1 MKIGHVTFL
10 GCLAFCLVCWFAI
23 TSGAGRIQDQIVD
36 DVAAVLSDARFED
49 VEVRVDGRVVMLLG
63 AVSSGADR
71 AHAELSVRGLSSVK
85 RVINRLDL
93 DTSESVRRH
102 STAPYQLIAS
112 FSDAEA
118 VFSGLV
124 ASEESR
130 SSLRAIAEERYSAVD
145 LVDDLIVESN
155 VRHEWPDA
163 TEAILSAL
171 VVLPKVHVELTDTEV
186 FVTGQALTLTDR
198 ESVGEQIR
206 AALPYGVTFRYDI
219 KVLGE

>member
-1 MKIGHVTFL
+1 L
-10 GCLAFCLVCWFAI
+10 AI
-23 TSGAGRIQDQIVD
+23 TSGADRIQERIADE
-36 DVAAVLSDARFED
+36 ATTLLSDARFSD

-71 AHAELSVRGLSSVK
+71 AHAELSVRGLPSVK

-93 DTSESVRRH
+93 GTSESVRRH

-130 SSLRAIAEERYSAVD
+130 SSLRAIAEKRYSAVD
-145 LVDDLIVESN
+145 LVDDLIVEPN

-219 KVLGE
+219 KVPGE